1 VSSAEATTLYP
12 VPNAAE
18 LENVPDEL
26 RARRQWV
33 LWKLKRRKD
42 RSIGEVRWDKV
53 PYTAD
58 GAPASHSDLMTWSS
72 FEETTEA
79 LHAEGSGFRGVGFV
93 FSSADPYSGIDL
105 DRCRDPESGEL
116 EEWAA
121 RILAKLGG
129 YAEVSPS
136 GHGVHV
142 IVRAE
147 IPRSVKKSW
156 IEVYSERRFFTMTGR
171 AL

>member
-1 VSSAEATTLYP
+1 MSRTEAELYP
-12 VPNAAE
+12 VPNLSE
-18 LENVPDEL
+18 LENVPEEL

-33 LWKLKRRKD
+33 PWKLKKRKE
-42 RSIGEVRWDKV
+42 GWDKQ
-53 PYTAD
+53 PFTPS
-58 GAPASHSDLMTWSS
+58 GRPASHSDLMTWSS
-72 FEETTEA
+72 FEEATEA

-105 DRCRDPESGEL
+105 DHCRDPQSGEL

-121 RILAKLGG
+121 RILAKLSG
-129 YAEVSPS
+129 YAEASPS

-156 IEVYSERRFFTMTGR
+156 IEVYFERRFFTMTGR